1 MVNLF
6 QSHSR
11 SFEHN
16 RHVYPVV
23 SRRARGMSIGVD
35 LCPGRC
41 TFRCVYCSEFG
52 ALTSPPAELPTDAER
67 VSQCAGRG
75 TDKGIDLELLR
86 HELTAMLA
94 AILGGE
100 IFLHPPFDET
110 PDAYRRLNDIALSG
124 SGEPTLSPA
133 FEAACALI
141 GELGQA
147 VRGQAPGQWPHPK
160 LVLITNATALCL
172 PSVWRGLD
180 ALSASGAMEAEIWA
194 KLDAGT
200 TTHYAAMNRAR
211 VPFDRV
217 LQNLLAA
224 GQRHRI
230 VIQSLFGELDGRPP
244 STDEIDAW
252 LERLEALRQGGA
264 DIAGVQVYTVARKT
278 AEPTIRALPDEALM
292 AIAERVRTRGFAADW
307 FGCGR

>member
-11 SFEHN
+11 SFEDN

-52 ALTSPPAELPTDAER
+52 ALTSPPSDVPTRSDGQA
-67 VSQCAGRG
+67 RG
-75 TDKGIDLELLR
+75 GIDLDLLR
-86 HELTAMLA
+86 RELTAMLA

-124 SGEPTLSPA
+124 SGEPTLSSA

-141 GELGQA
+141 GELGQS
-147 VRGQAPGQWPHPK
+147 VRGQEPGKWPRPK
-160 LVLITNATALCL
+160 LVLITNATALHL

-180 ALSASGAMEAEIWA
+180 ALRAQGAMEAEIWA

-200 TTHYAAMNRAR
+200 EAHYAAMNRAR
-211 VPFDRV
+211 VPLDRV
-217 LQNLLAA
+217 LQNLLTA
-224 GQRHRI
+224 GRRHRL
-230 VIQSLFGELDGRPP
+230 VIQSLFGELDGLPP
-244 STDEIDAW
+244 SADEIDAW
-252 LERLEALRQGGA
+252 LDRLDALRQGGA
-264 DIAGVQVYTVARKT
+264 DIAGVQVYTVARQT
-278 AEPTIRALPDEALM
+278 AEPTIRALSDEALV
-292 AIAERVRTRGFAADW
+292 AIAERVRSRGFVADW
-307 FGCGR
+307 FGSGR

>member
-11 SFEHN
+11 SFEDN

-52 ALTSPPAELPTDAER
+52 ALTSPPSDVPTHCAEQA
-67 VSQCAGRG
+67 RG
-75 TDKGIDLELLR
+75 GIDLDLLR
-86 HELTAMLA
+86 RELTAMLA

-160 LVLITNATALCL
+160 LVLITNATALHL

-180 ALSASGAMEAEIWA
+180 ALRAQGAMEAEIWA

-200 TTHYAAMNRAR
+200 EAHYAAMNRAR
-211 VPFDRV
+211 VPLDRV
-217 LQNLLAA
+217 LQNLLTA
-224 GQRHRI
+224 GRRHRL

-244 STDEIDAW
+244 SADEIDAW
-252 LERLEALRQGGA
+252 LDRLDALRQGGA
-264 DIAGVQVYTVARKT
+264 DIAGVQVYTVARQT
-278 AEPTIRALPDEALM
+278 AEPTIRALSDEALV
-292 AIAERVRTRGFAADW
+292 AIAERVRSRGFVADW
-307 FGCGR
+307 FGSGR